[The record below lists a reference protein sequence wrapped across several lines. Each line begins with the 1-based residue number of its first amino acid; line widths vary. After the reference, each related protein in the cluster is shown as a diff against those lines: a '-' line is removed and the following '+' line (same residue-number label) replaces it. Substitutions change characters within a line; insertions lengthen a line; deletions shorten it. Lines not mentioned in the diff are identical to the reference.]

1 MTTSRNRIDWKNG
14 NDSGL
19 MKSLMAANTP
29 PARPATAAEMA
40 NATVRMSV
48 GSRPIDWLAT
58 SESRTARMALPH
70 GLASSR
76 A

>member
-1 MTTSRNRIDWKNG
+1 
-14 NDSGL
+14 
-19 MKSLMAANTP
+19 MKPLSAAKAP

-70 GLASSR
+70 GLTSSR